1 MSANSN
7 LNEALGVLGDKLQS
21 LNDMVLANQFMIDA
35 VRDHEAKLKALDA
48 EAARSFMRQIA
59 RKKFGEDEAKE
70 DVLTLILNAMAP
82 RQSAEIIQFPG

>member
-59 RKKFGEDEAKE
+59 RKIFGEDEAMQ
-70 DVLTLILNAMAP
+70 DVLALILNAMAP
-82 RQSAEIIQFPG
+82 RQTAEIIQFPG

>member
-35 VRDHEAKLKALDA
+35 VRDHEAKLKVLDA

-59 RKKFGEDEAKE
+59 RKKFGEDEAMQ
-70 DVLTLILNAMAP
+70 DVLALILNAMAP